1 MILVSTSA
9 DPLRQAILAARA
21 NDHSS
26 QAKFN
31 YDAPGAGDPGVW
43 VRPANTAALLPG
55 WGDVTP
61 FVLRSGSQFRPN
73 TTGPRERVVR
83 TDYNE
88 IKQIELTTARRSV
101 DQTDIARFWRASP
114 TAIWN
119 PVLTQ
124 VVQTRNLG
132 LSEKARLFAL
142 FYLAA
147 DASIACWEAKYEYNF
162 WRPETAI
169 RNGESDGNDG
179 TAEIRRGRHS

>member
-1 MILVSTSA
+1 M
-9 DPLRQAILAARA
+9 
-21 NDHSS
+21 
-26 QAKFN
+26 
-31 YDAPGAGDPGVW
+31 
-43 VRPANTAALLPG
+43 
-55 WGDVTP
+55 TP
-61 FVLRSGSQFRPN
+61 FVLRSGSQFRPEL
-73 TTGPRERVVR
+73 PPARESELYAR
-83 TDYNE
+83 DYNE
-88 IKQIELTTARRSV
+88 IKQIALTTALQSV

-179 TAEIRRGRHS
+179 TAETGVVAIPDDATASEYPSGH